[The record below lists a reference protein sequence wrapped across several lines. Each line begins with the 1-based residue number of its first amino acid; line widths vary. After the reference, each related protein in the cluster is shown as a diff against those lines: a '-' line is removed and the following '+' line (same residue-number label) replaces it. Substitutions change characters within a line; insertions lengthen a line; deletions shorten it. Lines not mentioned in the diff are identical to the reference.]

1 MVDKVQMILQRF
13 KTPKSRLNRL
23 YREGFLDNVEVGAVT
38 ARDAYGGSPG
48 PGPSGR
54 QIRKK
59 KDIRIAVSMYTIK
72 RSSGLVKTESMI
84 SLKLNKVVSF
94 GG

>member
-13 KTPKSRLNRL
+13 KMPKSGINRL

-54 QIRKK
+54 QFGKRK
-59 KDIRIAVSMYTIK
+59 TP
-72 RSSGLVKTESMI
+72 GLLCQCTLLREV
-84 SLKLNKVVSF
+84 LAW
-94 GG
+94 